1 MGKQK
6 KVAKKKI
13 NPENTISPYHKFQE
27 GMVIK
32 TTYTKNVITMQ
43 VYTNMQYE

>member
-6 KVAKKKI
+6 KVSKKK